1 MLSRRARAAFSAACD
16 FEPWC
21 SEWGWRT
28 TINAEAS
35 ERSALTVRQVCYL
48 TCLFTSFVISNMLT
62 VALPPNTA
70 FNASSALIIRLF
82 F

>member
-1 MLSRRARAAFSAACD
+1 MLSRRPQVRRRDGEAVD
-16 FEPWC
+16 E
-21 SEWGWRT
+21 
-28 TINAEAS
+28 TIGRSGEGYDQRRRVR
-35 ERSALTVRQVCYL
+35 RSALTVRQVCYL